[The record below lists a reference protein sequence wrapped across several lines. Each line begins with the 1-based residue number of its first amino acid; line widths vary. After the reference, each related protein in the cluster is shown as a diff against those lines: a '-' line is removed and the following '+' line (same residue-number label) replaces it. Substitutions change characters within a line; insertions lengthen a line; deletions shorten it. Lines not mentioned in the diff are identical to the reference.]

1 MPDQTT
7 EHVTPTATPAT
18 PRVPTAEVVCPIPGS
33 STLMSVSHDPE
44 ADDPFMNPSRPHLA
58 TIDTRSSPAAPS
70 ASARAHAHVGL
81 VLPCFNEAGNVDE
94 LHARICAVFTG
105 LPTYSVEMLFI
116 DNGSTDGTIDS
127 LREIAA
133 RDPRVRVIVNSR
145 NFGHIRS
152 PFHGMME
159 SKGDCVITMCTDL
172 QDPPELIPEF
182 LQKWVKGADVAVG
195 QKTSSAESPLFW
207 AIRTFYYRIARRL
220 ADVPLLEHVTG
231 FGLYDRRVIEIM
243 RSYRDPYPYVRGM
256 ICDIGLPI
264 TLVPYRQPLRTRGI
278 TKNNFFT
285 LFDMAM
291 LGITSHSRVPLR
303 LATLAGFALSAM
315 SLAVAIAF
323 LVLKLLFWDLL
334 PAGYAPAVVGI
345 FFLGSVQIL
354 LVGLLGEYVNAVL
367 WQVRHRPMVVE
378 RERFGGAAPPPE
390 EDQAEGGR

>member
-1 MPDQTT
+1 MTVPRP
-7 EHVTPTATPAT
+7 HPAT
-18 PRVPTAEVVCPIPGS
+18 IRPETSKA
-33 STLMSVSHDPE
+33 DPP
-44 ADDPFMNPSRPHLA
+44 AL
-58 TIDTRSSPAAPS
+58 TRE
-70 ASARAHAHVGL
+70 HGHVGL

-94 LHARICAVFTG
+94 LHSRICAVFAG
-105 LPTYSVEMLFI
+105 LPGHTVEMLFI
-116 DNGSTDGTIDS
+116 DNCSTDGTLDS
-127 LREIAA
+127 LRSIAA
-133 RDPRVRVIVNSR
+133 RDPRVRVIVNAR

-159 SKGDCVITMCTDL
+159 SGGDCVITMCTDL

-182 LQKWVKGADVAVG
+182 LRQWEAGADVAVG

-207 AIRTFYYRIARRL
+207 AIRTLYYRIARRL

-264 TLVPYRQPLRTRGI
+264 TLVPYRQPSRTRGL

-303 LATLAGFALSAM
+303 LATLAGFALSAL
-315 SLAVAIAF
+315 SLALAILF

-334 PAGYAPAVVGI
+334 PAGYAPAVIGI

-378 RERFGGAAPPPE
+378 RERFGGAAPAPAD
-390 EDQAEGGR
+390 DQAEGGR